1 MRHIGKIN
9 LKYYNANRMHN
20 MNDDLIKALDQ
31 VVSEIKSMT
40 PAELNDKLEEHKDTE
55 FAQTVQLLYN
65 VANSKPL
72 DKKFATLLNDN
83 ILDLF

>member
-1 MRHIGKIN
+1 
-9 LKYYNANRMHN
+9 MHN
-20 MNDDLIKALDQ
+20 MNNDLIKVLDQ

-40 PAELNDKLEEHKDTE
+40 PDELRDKLEEHKDTE

-72 DKKFATLLNDN
+72 DEEFATLLNDN
-83 ILDLF
+83 IPDLF

>member
-1 MRHIGKIN
+1 
-9 LKYYNANRMHN
+9 
-20 MNDDLIKALDQ
+20 MNNDLIKALDQ

-40 PAELNDKLEEHKDTE
+40 PDELRDKLEEHKDTE

-72 DKKFATLLNDN
+72 DEEFATLLNDN
-83 ILDLF
+83 IPDLF

>member
-1 MRHIGKIN
+1 
-9 LKYYNANRMHN
+9 
-20 MNDDLIKALDQ
+20 MNNDLIKVLDQ

-40 PAELNDKLEEHKDTE
+40 PDELRDKLEEHKDTE

-72 DKKFATLLNDN
+72 DEEFATLLNDN
-83 ILDLF
+83 IPDLF